1 MAPID
6 MQLALPAMGMQSHKY
21 YCKRTSA
28 NIRIQEDNRMIDIKP
43 VTLAV
48 RFFDDHASYGD
59 RYRAVATVQI
69 TPDVA
74 YVSSLHGDITR
85 EDYDK
90 LLEAMKDYG
99 VAEVQWHR
107 MRSKTD
113 EVQSKLV
120 RRPIQASYDGVL
132 ATGEIAEDCRDG
144 NNVVPIGRRAKTAP
158 RF

>member
-1 MAPID
+1 
-6 MQLALPAMGMQSHKY
+6 
-21 YCKRTSA
+21 
-28 NIRIQEDNRMIDIKP
+28 MIDIKP

-48 RFFDDHASYGD
+48 RFFDDDASYGD
-59 RYRAVATVQI
+59 RYRAVATVQV

-85 EDYDK
+85 EDYEQ

-99 VAEVQWHR
+99 VAEVHWHR

-120 RRPIQASYDGVL
+120 RRPIQGGYDEVM
-132 ATGEIAEDCRDG
+132 AAEKIAEDCRDG
-144 NNVVPIGRRAKTAP
+144 NNVVPIGWKAKTAP

>member
-1 MAPID
+1 
-6 MQLALPAMGMQSHKY
+6 
-21 YCKRTSA
+21 
-28 NIRIQEDNRMIDIKP
+28 MIDIKP

-48 RFFDDHASYGD
+48 RFFDDDASYGD
-59 RYRAVATVQI
+59 RYRAVATVQV

-85 EDYDK
+85 EDYDN

-99 VAEVQWHR
+99 VAEVHWHR

-120 RRPIQASYDGVL
+120 RRPIQGGYDEVM
-132 ATGEIAEDCRDG
+132 AAEKIAEDCRDG

>member
-1 MAPID
+1 
-6 MQLALPAMGMQSHKY
+6 
-21 YCKRTSA
+21 
-28 NIRIQEDNRMIDIKP
+28 MIDIKP

-48 RFFDDHASYGD
+48 RFFDDDASYGD

-90 LLEAMKDYG
+90 LLEAMNDYG
-99 VAEVQWHR
+99 VAEVHWHR

-120 RRPIQASYDGVL
+120 RRLMQAGYDDVI
-132 ATGEIAEDCRDG
+132 AAEEIAEDCHDD
-144 NNVVPIGRRAKTAP
+144 NNVVPIGWKAKTP
-158 RF
+158 SRC

>member
-1 MAPID
+1 
-6 MQLALPAMGMQSHKY
+6 
-21 YCKRTSA
+21 
-28 NIRIQEDNRMIDIKP
+28 MIDIKP

-85 EDYDK
+85 EDYDS

-120 RRPIQASYDGVL
+120 RRPIQAGYDGVT
-132 ATGEIAEDCRDG
+132 AAEEIAQDCRNG
-144 NNVVPIGRRAKTAP
+144 NNVVPIGWKAKTAP

>member
-85 EDYDK
+85 DDYDR

-99 VAEVQWHR
+99 VAEVHWHR
-107 MRSKTD
+107 MTSKTD

-120 RRPIQASYDGVL
+120 RRPIQAGYDDV
-132 ATGEIAEDCRDG
+132 IAAEGISEDCRDG
-144 NNVVPIGRRAKTAP
+144 NNVVPIGWKAKTVP
-158 RF
+158 PF